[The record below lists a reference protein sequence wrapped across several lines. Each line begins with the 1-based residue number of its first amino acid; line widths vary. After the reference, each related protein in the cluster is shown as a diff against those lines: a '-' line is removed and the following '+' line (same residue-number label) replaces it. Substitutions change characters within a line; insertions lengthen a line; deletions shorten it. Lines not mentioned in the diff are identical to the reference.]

1 MEVVP
6 VPLFLLSI
14 PVAFVSP
21 PLSLAVWALAPV
33 VQSFAGRWRPADLS
47 E

>member
-1 MEVVP
+1 MSGVP

-21 PLSLAVWALAPV
+21 PATMAVWALTPV
-33 VQSFAGRWRPADLS
+33 VQVVAGRWRPADLS
-47 E
+47 G